1 VVARAAMEM
10 MVVNT
15 TDPMAGNETPDR
27 YGQYPRL
34 SGPQLATV
42 AAYGQRR
49 PTRRG
54 EVLYDQGEEG
64 YDFVVVLDG
73 RVAVLGGYGGE
84 QHLVGV
90 HGPGRFLGELGLL
103 SGQGAVLAAVVL
115 ERGEVLVVPPE
126 RVRELF
132 SRHPRLGDLVLRSY
146 LLRRSLAIEVG
157 ARMGIVG
164 SRSVT
169 DTRRLRGFAMRNR
182 LRQRWIDAD
191 DRRAE
196 APLRELG
203 VAPQQT
209 LVVLWRGEPGLGN
222 PSNAELARMIALLV
236 PSSGETVCDLVLV
249 GVGGGEL
256 AAAVHAAIDGLAA
269 VALAAISP
277 ELLPGCLYWIEG
289 YPGFPAGIS
298 EAELAERSAV
308 QAGTLA
314 AQEVQ
319 LAAGTVTGQ
328 GGGGGVVTLADGSA
342 IAPRPVAGGAGAAG
356 LAAPRLGEFEGTG
369 IHYARPLLDAR
380 LLAGKPRRSGNRQ
393 FGRTSVSDVVLFP
406 ARGAVPR

>member
-10 MVVNT
+10 MVVNA
-15 TDPMAGNETPDR
+15 TDPVRRNETPDR

-34 SGPQLATV
+34 SGQQLAAV

-49 PTRRG
+49 PTRQG
-54 EVLYDQGEEG
+54 EVLYNQGEED

-73 RVAVLGGYGGE
+73 RVAVVGGYGGE
-84 QHLVGV
+84 LLVAGV

-115 ERGEVLVVPPE
+115 ERGEVLVVPLE

-132 SRHPRLGDLVLRSY
+132 WRHPTLGDLVLRSY
-146 LLRRSLAIEVG
+146 LLRRSLAIEDG

-164 SRSVT
+164 SRSLT
-169 DTRRLRGFAMRNR
+169 DTRRLRGFAGRNR

-191 DRRAE
+191 DQRAE

-209 LVVLWRGEPGLGN
+209 LVVLWRGEPGPGN
-222 PSNAELARMIALLV
+222 PSNAELAHTIALLV

-249 GVGGGEL
+249 GVGAGEL
-256 AAAVHAAIDGLAA
+256 AAVVHAATDGLAA

-277 ELLPGCLYWIEG
+277 ELLPGCLFWIEG

-298 EAELAERSAV
+298 EAELAERAAV

-314 AQEVQ
+314 AQDVQ
-319 LAAGTVTGQ
+319 LAGGTGR
-328 GGGGGVVTLADGSA
+328 GGGRGVVTLADGSA
-342 IAPRPVAGGAGAAG
+342 IAARPVAGGAGAAR

-369 IHYARPLLDAR
+369 IHYAPSLMDAR
-380 LLAGKPRRSGNRQ
+380 LWVGKPQRSGSRQ
-393 FGRTSVSDVVLFP
+393 FGRTSVSDIVFFP
-406 ARGAVPR
+406 ARGAVLR

>member
-15 TDPMAGNETPDR
+15 TDPMRRNETADR

-34 SGPQLATV
+34 NGRQLAAV

-49 PTRRG
+49 PTRQS

-73 RVAVLGGYGGE
+73 RVAVVGGYDGE

-115 ERGEVLVVPPE
+115 EPGEVLVVPPE

-132 SRHPRLGDLVLRSY
+132 SRHPGLGDLVLRSY
-146 LLRRSLAIEVG
+146 LLRRSLAIEDG
-157 ARMGIVG
+157 ASMGIVG
-164 SRSVT
+164 SRSLT
-169 DTRRLRGFAMRNR
+169 DTRRLRGFAARNR
-182 LRQRWIDAD
+182 LRQRWIDTD

-209 LVVLWRGEPGLGN
+209 LVVLWRGQPGPGN
-222 PSNAELARMIALLV
+222 PSNTELARMIALLV

-249 GVGGGEL
+249 GVGAGEL
-256 AAAVHAAIDGLAA
+256 AAAVHAATDGLAA

-298 EAELAERSAV
+298 EAELAERAAV

-319 LAAGTVTGQ
+319 LAGGTVPGQ
-328 GGGGGVVTLADGSA
+328 GGGAGVVTLADGSA
-342 IAPRPVAGGAGAAG
+342 IATRPVAGGAGAAG

-369 IHYARPLLDAR
+369 IHYAPPLMDAR
-380 LLAGKPRRSGNRQ
+380 LWAGEPQPSGSRQ

-406 ARGAVPR
+406 ARGALPR

>member
-1 VVARAAMEM
+1 
-10 MVVNT
+10 
-15 TDPMAGNETPDR
+15 MAGNETADR
-27 YGQYPRL
+27 HGQYPRL
-34 SGPQLATV
+34 SGRQLATV
-42 AAYGQRR
+42 AAYAERR

-73 RVAVLGGYGGE
+73 WVAVVGGYGGE

-132 SRHPRLGDLVLRSY
+132 SRHPTLGDLVLRSY
-146 LLRRSLAIEVG
+146 LLRRGLAIEDG

-164 SRSVT
+164 SRSLT
-169 DTRRLRGFAMRNR
+169 DTRRLRGFAARNR
-182 LRQRWIDAD
+182 LRQRWIDPD
-191 DRRAE
+191 DRRAQ

-209 LVVLWRGEPGLGN
+209 LVLLWRGQQGPGN
-222 PSNAELARMIALLV
+222 PSNTELARMIALLV

-249 GVGGGEL
+249 GVGTGEL
-256 AAAVHAAIDGLAA
+256 VAVVDAASDGLAA

-298 EAELAERSAV
+298 EAELAERAAV

-314 AQEVQ
+314 AQEAQ
-319 LAAGTVTGQ
+319 LLAEGPVTGQ
-328 GGGGGVVTLADGSA
+328 GGGGGVVTLADGRA
-342 IAPRPVAGGAGAAG
+342 IAARPVAGGAGAAR
-356 LAAPRLGEFEGTG
+356 LAAPRLGDFEGTG
-369 IHYARPLLDAR
+369 IHYAPPLMDAR
-380 LLAGKPRRSGNRQ
+380 LWAGQRQRSASRQ

-406 ARGAVPR
+406 TRGAVPR